1 MTFTTNTVCY
11 FGDASLRLLDFFEET
26 ILLLHLHFLVS
37 VFSSSCDTALR
48 FEEMEPIRGF
58 EHDKLPALTLLL
70 FHLLF
75 YWFFITTS

>member
-37 VFSSSCDTALR
+37 VFQALVTQPFVSRRWNPYVASSMINFR
-48 FEEMEPIRGF
+48 P
-58 EHDKLPALTLLL
+58 
-70 FHLLF
+70 
-75 YWFFITTS
+75 